1 MSRPPTRRA
10 LLRIAVGTA
19 AAAAPLAYTARPTH
33 AAPTG
38 AAPADPLAV
47 RAAAASAV
55 PVPPTWGVRPFA
67 LDQVT
72 IGDGV
77 FRHKRDLMLEYA
89 RSYPVDRILAV
100 FRANAGLDT
109 RGARPPGGWET
120 SDGNLR
126 GHYGGHFLTL
136 VAQAYADTREA
147 ALKARLDQ
155 LVGALGECQRA
166 LAEHGSPRPSHP
178 GYLAAYP
185 ETQFVLLESYTTYPT
200 IWAPYYTCHKIMRGL
215 LDAHTLAGN
224 TQALDIAS
232 KMGDWV
238 HSRLGHLPRAQL
250 ERMWSIYIAGEY
262 GGMNEVMA
270 DLHALTGR
278 EEHLTAARCFDNTA
292 LLDACAEDRDILE
305 GRHANQHIPQFTGY
319 LRLFDHTGEERYAA
333 AARNF
338 WGMVAG
344 PRTYSLGGTGQGEMF
359 RARGAIAATLDDKN
373 AETCATYNMLKLS
386 RQLFFH
392 EQDAALMDYYERGLT
407 NHILA
412 SRKDVRSTDSPEVT
426 YFVGM
431 GPGVVREYD
440 NTGTCCGGTGME
452 NHTKYQDSV
461 YFRTADGNA
470 LYVNLYLAST
480 LRWPERGLVIEQSS
494 DYPAEGVRT
503 LTFRA
508 GGGRLDLRL
517 RVPSWATAGF
527 TVTVNGIRQ
536 RAEAT
541 PGSYLTLSRRWRRG
555 DQVRISAPYRL
566 RVESA
571 PDDPTVQSVFY
582 GPVLLVAQSPD
593 PGFRVFSFYKD
604 FTLRGD
610 LADSIAPEEGR
621 PMHFTTHGLTLA
633 PFHVADDTRY
643 HAYFK
648 RAEPVVVFGTR
659 DSGVPNRA
667 RDTGPTFLDALWARA
682 PFATSGHFV
691 RAVRALAGTWL
702 SEGLFTRAERDRVI
716 AAAVDADLGHGPAHG
731 DERAGSGGSLE

>member
-1 MSRPPTRRA
+1 MSQPPTRRR
-10 LLRIAVGTA
+10 LLRLAAGSA
-19 AAAAPLAYTARPTH
+19 AAVPLVQAVTPAH

-38 AAPADPLAV
+38 AALSAAPAQATVAPIPL
-47 RAAAASAV
+47 
-55 PVPPTWGVRPFA
+55 PPTWAVQPFP

-72 IGDGV
+72 LGDGV
-77 FRHKRDLMLEYA
+77 FRRKRDLMLDYA
-89 RSYPVDRILAV
+89 RSYPADRILAV

-120 SDGNLR
+120 ADGNLR

-147 ALKARLDQ
+147 ALKTKLDY
-155 LVGALGECQRA
+155 LVGALGECQQA

-185 ETQFVLLESYTTYPT
+185 ETQFILLESYTTYPT
-200 IWAPYYTCHKIMRGL
+200 IWAPYYTCHKILRGL

-224 TQALDIAS
+224 AQALTIAS
-232 KMGDWV
+232 KLGDWV
-238 HSRLGHLPRAQL
+238 HSRLGRLPKAQL

-270 DLHALTGR
+270 DLYALTGR
-278 EEHLTAARCFDNTA
+278 QEHLAAARCFDNTA

-319 LRLFDHTGEERYAA
+319 LRLFDHTGEDEYAA

-344 PRTYSLGGTGQGEMF
+344 PRMYSLGGTGQGEMF
-359 RARGAIAATLDDKN
+359 RARNAIAATLDDKN

-392 EQDAALMDYYERGLT
+392 EPDPAYMDYYERGLT

-412 SRKDVRSTDSPEVT
+412 SRRDAPGTSSPDVT

-431 GPGVVREYD
+431 GPGVVREYG

-461 YFRTADGNA
+461 YFRSADANA

-480 LRWPERGLVIEQSS
+480 LRWPERGLVIEQTSN
-494 DYPAEGVRT
+494 YPAEGVRT
-503 LTFRA
+503 LTFRE

-527 TVTVNGIRQ
+527 TVTVNGVRQ
-536 RAEAT
+536 RAEAV
-541 PGSYLTLSRRWRRG
+541 PGSYLTLSRNWRRG
-555 DQVRISAPYRL
+555 DRIAISAPYRL
-566 RVESA
+566 RMERA
-571 PDDPTVQSVFY
+571 LDDPAVQSLFY
-582 GPVLLVAQSPD
+582 GPVLLVARSQEAR
-593 PGFRVFSFYKD
+593 FREFSFYKD

-610 LADSIAPEEGR
+610 LADAVEPQGR

-648 RAEPVVVFGTR
+648 RAEPVVVFGAT

-667 RDTGPTFLDALWARA
+667 RGDGLTFLDVLWEQA
-682 PFATSGHFV
+682 PFMDSGRFV
-691 RAVRALAGTWL
+691 RAVRTLADSWL
-702 SEGLFTRAERDRVI
+702 SEGLFTSTERDRVV
-716 AAAVDADLGHGPAHG
+716 AAAAGADM
-731 DERAGSGGSLE
+731 S

>member
-1 MSRPPTRRA
+1 MSQPPTRRG
-10 LLRIAVGTA
+10 LLRLAAGTA
-19 AAAAPLAYTARPTH
+19 AAVPLAQAITPAHAATGAAPLARVAGATPDRAAAVPS
-33 AAPTG
+33 AAPS
-38 AAPADPLAV
+38 AAPAWPVQPFPLGQV
-47 RAAAASAV
+47 
-55 PVPPTWGVRPFA
+55 A
-67 LDQVT
+67 L
-72 IGDGV
+72 GDGV
-77 FRHKRDLMLEYA
+77 FRRKRDLMLDYA
-89 RSYPVDRILAV
+89 RSYPADRILAV

-147 ALKARLDQ
+147 ALKAKLDH
-155 LVGALGECQRA
+155 LVTALGECQRA
-166 LAEHGSPRPSHP
+166 LAEQGSPRPSHP

-224 TQALDIAS
+224 AQALTIAS
-232 KMGDWV
+232 AMGDWV
-238 HSRLGHLPRAQL
+238 HSRLARLPKTQL
-250 ERMWSIYIAGEY
+250 DRMWSIYIAGEY
-262 GGMNEVMA
+262 GGMNEVLA

-278 EEHLTAARCFDNTA
+278 AEHLAAARCFDNTA
-292 LLDACAEDRDILE
+292 LLEACAADRDILD

-319 LRLFDHTGEERYAA
+319 LRLHDHTGQEEYAA

-344 PRTYSLGGTGQGEMF
+344 SRTYSLGGTGQGEMF

-392 EQDAALMDYYERGLT
+392 EPDAAYMDHYERGLT

-412 SRKDVRSTDSPEVT
+412 SRRDAPSTSSPEVT

-431 GPGVVREYD
+431 GPGVVREYG

-461 YFRTADGNA
+461 YFRSAAGDT

-480 LRWPERGLVIEQSS
+480 LRWPEKGLVIEQTG

-503 LTFRA
+503 LTFRE
-508 GGGRLDLRL
+508 GGGPLDVRL
-517 RVPSWATAGF
+517 RVPSWATGGF
-527 TVTVNGIRQ
+527 TVTVNGVRQ
-536 RAEAT
+536 RAEAE
-541 PGSYLTLSRRWRRG
+541 PGSYLTLSRNWQRG
-555 DQVRISAPYRL
+555 DRIRVTAPYRL
-566 RVESA
+566 RVERA
-571 PDDPTVQSVFY
+571 LDDPTVQSLSY
-582 GPVLLVAQSPD
+582 GPVLLVARSQET
-593 PGFRVFSFYKD
+593 GFRTFSFYKD

-610 LADSIAPEEGR
+610 LADVIAPEGR
-621 PMHFTTHGLTLA
+621 PLHFTTHGLTLA
-633 PFHVADDTRY
+633 PFHLADDARY
-643 HAYFK
+643 HAYFE
-648 RAEPVVVFGTR
+648 RSEPVVVFGTA

-667 RDTGPTFLDALWARA
+667 RGDGLTFLDVLWGQA
-682 PFATSGHFV
+682 PFANSGRFV
-691 RAVRALAGTWL
+691 QAVRTLAGTWL
-702 SEGLFTRAERDRVI
+702 AEGLFTRAERDRVV
-716 AAAVDADLGHGPAHG
+716 AAASRTRTV
-731 DERAGSGGSLE
+731 RRR

>member
-1 MSRPPTRRA
+1 MSQPPTRRG
-10 LLRIAVGTA
+10 LLRFAAGA
-19 AAAAPLAYTARPTH
+19 AAAVPLAQAITPAHAAPATAPLARAAGATAD
-33 AAPTG
+33 G
-38 AAPADPLAV
+38 AAAV
-47 RAAAASAV
+47 PSAV
-55 PVPPTWGVRPFA
+55 PAVAPAWPVQPFPLGQVA
-67 LDQVT
+67 L
-72 IGDGV
+72 GDGV
-77 FRHKRDLMLEYA
+77 FRRKRDLMLDYA
-89 RSYPVDRILAV
+89 RSYPADRILAV

-147 ALKARLDQ
+147 ALKAKLDH
-155 LVGALGECQRA
+155 LVTALGECQRA

-224 TQALDIAS
+224 AQALTIAS
-232 KMGDWV
+232 AMGDWV
-238 HSRLGHLPRAQL
+238 HSRLARLPKAQL
-250 ERMWSIYIAGEY
+250 DRMWSIYIAGEY
-262 GGMNEVMA
+262 GGMNEVLA

-278 EEHLTAARCFDNTA
+278 AEHLTAARCFDNTA
-292 LLDACAEDRDILE
+292 LLDACVADRDILD

-319 LRLFDHTGEERYAA
+319 LRLHDHTGEEAYAT

-392 EQDAALMDYYERGLT
+392 EPDAAYMDHYERGLT

-412 SRKDVRSTDSPEVT
+412 SRRDAPSTSSPEVT

-431 GPGVVREYD
+431 GPGVVREYG

-461 YFRTADGNA
+461 YFRSAAGDA

-480 LRWPERGLVIEQSS
+480 LRWPEKGLVIEQTG

-503 LTFRA
+503 LTFRE
-508 GGGRLDLRL
+508 GGGRLDVRL
-517 RVPSWATAGF
+517 RVPSWATGGF
-527 TVTVNGIRQ
+527 TVTVNGVRQ
-536 RAEAT
+536 RAEAE
-541 PGSYLTLSRRWRRG
+541 PGSYLTLSRNWQRG
-555 DQVRISAPYRL
+555 DRIRVTAPYRL
-566 RVESA
+566 RVERA
-571 PDDPTVQSVFY
+571 LDDPTVQSLFY
-582 GPVLLVAQSPD
+582 GPVLLVARSQET
-593 PGFRVFSFYKD
+593 GFRTFSFYKD

-610 LADSIAPEEGR
+610 LADVIAPEGR
-621 PMHFTTHGLTLA
+621 PLHFTTHGLTLA
-633 PFHVADDTRY
+633 PFHLADGARY
-643 HAYFK
+643 HAYF
-648 RAEPVVVFGTR
+648 RRSEPVVVFGTA

-667 RDTGPTFLDALWARA
+667 RGDGLTFLDVLWGQA
-682 PFATSGHFV
+682 PFVNSGRFV
-691 RAVRALAGTWL
+691 QAARTLADTWL
-702 SEGLFTRAERDRVI
+702 AEGLFTPAERDRVV
-716 AAAVDADLGHGPAHG
+716 AAAS
-731 DERAGSGGSLE
+731 RARTVRRR

>member
-1 MSRPPTRRA
+1 MSPPPSRRRV
-10 LLRIAVGTA
+10 LRITAGTA
-19 AAAAPLAYTARPTH
+19 AAAPVMASGPLAHASAPTRTTAAATSAPTARD
-33 AAPTG
+33 
-38 AAPADPLAV
+38 AAPA
-47 RAAAASAV
+47 
-55 PVPPTWGVRPFA
+55 PPTWAVRPFP

-72 IGDGV
+72 LGDGV
-77 FRHKRDLMLEYA
+77 FRRKRDLMLDYA
-89 RSYPVDRILAV
+89 RSYPADRILAV

-109 RGARPPGGWET
+109 RGALPPGGWET

-136 VAQAYADTREA
+136 VAQAYADTGER
-147 ALKARLDQ
+147 ALKAKLDH
-155 LVGALGECQRA
+155 LVGALGECQQA
-166 LAEHGSPRPSHP
+166 LAEHGDPRPSHP

-185 ETQFVLLESYTTYPT
+185 ETQFILLESYTTYPT

-224 TQALDIAS
+224 DQALSIAS

-238 HSRLGHLPRAQL
+238 YSRLGRLPKAQL

-262 GGMNEVMA
+262 GGMNEVMT
-270 DLHALTGR
+270 DLYALTGR
-278 EEHLTAARCFDNTA
+278 REHLAAARCFDNTA
-292 LLDACAEDRDILE
+292 LLHACAENRDILE

-319 LRLFDHTGEERYAA
+319 LRLFDHTGEEEYAA

-392 EQDAALMDYYERGLT
+392 DPDPAYMDYYERGLT

-412 SRKDVRSTDSPEVT
+412 SRRDAASTDSPEVT

-431 GPGVVREYD
+431 GPGVRRD
-440 NTGTCCGGTGME
+440 FGNTGTCCGGTGME

-461 YFRTADGNA
+461 YFHSADGDA

-480 LRWPERGLVIEQSS
+480 LRWLERGLVIEQTS

-503 LTFRA
+503 LTFRE

-527 TVTVNGIRQ
+527 SVTVNGVRQ
-536 RAEAT
+536 RVEAV
-541 PGSYLTLSRRWRRG
+541 PGRYVTLRGNWRRG
-555 DQVRISAPYRL
+555 DRVGVSAPYRL
-566 RVESA
+566 RVERA
-571 PDDPTVQSVFY
+571 LDDPTVQSVFH
-582 GPVLLVAQSPD
+582 GPVLLVARSPQTQ
-593 PGFRVFSFYKD
+593 FRAFSFYKD

-610 LADSIAPEEGR
+610 LADAIHPEGR
-621 PMHFTTHGLTLA
+621 PLHFTTNGLTLA
-633 PFHVADDTRY
+633 PFTLADDARY
-643 HAYFK
+643 HAYFQ
-648 RAEPVVVFGTR
+648 RAEPVVVFGSA

-667 RDTGPTFLDALWARA
+667 RGDGLTFLDVLWERA
-682 PFATSGHFV
+682 PFASSGRFV
-691 RAVRALAGTWL
+691 AAVRALADRWL
-702 SEGLFTRAERDRVI
+702 SEGLFTREERDRVV
-716 AAAVDADLGHGPAHG
+716 AAAVGSDL
-731 DERAGSGGSLE
+731 RR

>member
-1 MSRPPTRRA
+1 ASPA
-10 LLRIAVGTA
+10 QA
-19 AAAAPLAYTARPTH
+19 ASPH
-33 AAPTG
+33 AAPASPAAG
-38 AAPADPLAV
+38 PSAAPA
-47 RAAAASAV
+47 
-55 PVPPTWGVRPFA
+55 PPTWGVRPFT

-72 IGDGV
+72 LGDGV
-77 FRHKRDLMLEYA
+77 FRTKRDLMLEYA
-89 RSYPVDRILAV
+89 RSYPADRILAV

-136 VAQAYADTREA
+136 IAQAYADTREA
-147 ALKARLDQ
+147 ALKTKLDY

-166 LAEHGSPRPSHP
+166 LAEHGSPEPSHP

-185 ETQFVLLESYTTYPT
+185 ETQFILLESYTTYPT

-224 TQALDIAS
+224 AQALAIAS
-232 KMGDWV
+232 AMGDWV
-238 HSRLGHLPRAQL
+238 HSRLGRLPKAQL
-250 ERMWSIYIAGEY
+250 DRMWSIYIAGEY

-270 DLHALTGR
+270 DLYALTGR
-278 EEHLTAARCFDNTA
+278 AEHLAAARCFDNTA

-319 LRLFDHTGEERYAA
+319 LRLFDQTGEEEYAT

-344 PRTYSLGGTGQGEMF
+344 PRMYSLGGTGQGEMF

-373 AETCATYNMLKLS
+373 AETCATYNMLKLT

-392 EQDAALMDYYERGLT
+392 TPDASYMDYYERGLT

-412 SRKDVRSTDSPEVT
+412 SRRDARSTSSPEVT

-431 GPGVVREYD
+431 GPGVQRGYG

-461 YFRTADGNA
+461 YFRSADGTA

-480 LRWPERGLVIEQSS
+480 LRWPERGIVIEQTG

-503 LTFRA
+503 LTFRE
-508 GGGRLDLRL
+508 GGGSLDLKL

-527 TVTVNGIRQ
+527 TVTVNGVRQ
-536 RAEAT
+536 RTRAE
-541 PGSYLTLSRRWRRG
+541 PGTYLTLSRDWRPG
-555 DQVRISAPYRL
+555 DRVRISMPYRL
-566 RVESA
+566 RVERA
-571 PDDPTVQSVFY
+571 LDDPAVQSVFY
-582 GPVLLVAQSPD
+582 GPVLLVAQSPEQQ
-593 PGFRVFSFYKD
+593 FRSFSFYKH

-610 LADSIAPEEGR
+610 LASAISPAGR

-633 PFHVADDTRY
+633 PFFHGDDTPY
-643 HAYFK
+643 HAYFT
-648 RAEPVVVFGTR
+648 RAEPVVVFGAA

-667 RDTGPTFLDALWARA
+667 RGDGLTFLDVLWAQA
-682 PFATSGHFV
+682 PFATSGDFV
-691 RAVRALAGTWL
+691 RAVRTLADTWL
-702 SEGLFTRAERDRVI
+702 SEGLFTRAERDRVVT
-716 AAAVDADLGHGPAHG
+716 AATGANL
-731 DERAGSGGSLE
+731 RR